1 MTRRSQ
7 PPYPPEL
14 RDRAVRM
21 VAEVQADY
29 DSPWAAMNA
38 VADKLGVGTGETVR
52 KWGRQAEIDGGI
64 RPGTTS
70 EVSDELKRVRRE
82 NNELKRANEILKAAS
97 AFFAAEIDRPHKR
110 W

>member
-14 RDRAVRM
+14 RERAVRM

-38 VADKLGVGTGETVR
+38 VAEKLGVGTGETVG
-52 KWGRQAEIDGGI
+52 KWVRQAEIDGGT

-70 EVSDELKRVRRE
+70 EESDEIRRLRRE
-82 NNELKRANEILKAAS
+82 VSELKRANEILKAAS
-97 AFFAAEIDRPHKR
+97 AFFAEIDRPQKR